1 MFTPHELLLFAVA
14 ALLLVLTPG
23 PNMVY
28 CVSRSLTQG
37 PRAGLLSL
45 AGVVLGFVVHLLAAV
60 LGLTALLLAVPMAF
74 DAIRIA
80 GALYLLWM
88 AWQAVRPG
96 GAALFPPPVALT
108 NPLRGIHR
116 NASNGRGAG
125 PNVGAVAGVSP
136 VTGDVP
142 LPQERGKA
150 RSATGGASFRPRKL
164 FAMGFVTN
172 LLNPKVAMFYL
183 AFFPQFLHP
192 ERGHWLAQCLLLGA
206 IQIALSAGVNAL
218 LVLCA
223 GGVARFA
230 NRSPRWINAQR
241 YLMGGVLA
249 ALALR
254 ILSER
259 KPA

>member
-1 MFTPHELLLFAVA
+1 MFTPNELLLFALA

-45 AGVVLGFVVHLLAAV
+45 AGVVLGFGVHLLAAV

-88 AWQAVRPG
+88 AWQAVKPG
-96 GAALFPPPVALT
+96 GAAPFQPRALPPD
-108 NPLRGIHR
+108 G
-116 NASNGRGAG
+116 
-125 PNVGAVAGVSP
+125 
-136 VTGDVP
+136 
-142 LPQERGKA
+142 
-150 RSATGGASFRPRKL
+150 PRKL
-164 FAMGFVTN
+164 FVMGFVTN

-206 IQIALSAGVNAL
+206 IQIALSAAVNAL

-249 ALALR
+249 LLALR